1 MAAEQPK
8 TIRLADYRAPDFLA
22 ETIDLTFDLDPKA
35 TRVTARSAF
44 RRNPVH
50 KGDGKGEGRP
60 LVLDGEGMKLVS
72 ITVDGRA
79 LGEKEYRS
87 EEHTS
92 ELQSLMRI
100 SYAVF
105 CLQKKKSRD
114 NNIQRSI
121 T

>member
-8 TIRLADYRAPDFLA
+8 TIRLADYRAPDFLV

-44 RRNPVH
+44 RRNPAH
-50 KGDGKGEGRP
+50 KGDGKGDGKGEGRP

-72 ITVDGRA
+72 IAVDGRA
-79 LGEKEYRS
+79 LGEQDYPLGDETLTVPWVPDGDR
-87 EEHTS
+87 
-92 ELQSLMRI
+92 
-100 SYAVF
+100 
-105 CLQKKKSRD
+105 KSTRL
-114 NNIQRSI
+114 